1 MFSKN
6 NNSSTAN
13 LMRLAV
19 EASPNGMVVI
29 DSKGR
34 IVLINSSVES
44 LFGYTKDE
52 LINQPIEILV
62 PERYSH
68 HHPKLRNGYLEKP
81 EARGMGNGRDLYGKR
96 KNGTEIPVE
105 IGLNPINYEGQQL
118 IIASIV
124 DITARNRS
132 QEMVRLA
139 VEAAPNGMVMTNSTG
154 LITLVNSQIET
165 LFGYSREELIGMPI
179 DVLVPLR
186 FRENHPK
193 VRKSYSHNPI
203 SRTMGKGRDLFA
215 LHKDGREFPVEIGL
229 NPLHT
234 DLGTMILASV
244 VDITE
249 RKKSEEKLKSS
260 LREKEILLSEIHH
273 RVKNNLQI
281 IDSLIGM
288 QSENVTNKQVLSAF
302 QESQNRVRSIAMIHQ
317 ILYESQD
324 FSKVEIEHVMQI
336 LVENLTQS
344 YGIGEDQVKINLDV
358 ASVHLPID
366 KSIPLGL
373 IVNELISNILK
384 HAFPRGKKGALFLK
398 VRQND
403 SQEIEFVVE
412 DNGIGIDENINLET
426 TTSLGLSLVQTL
438 VDQLGGTLDIHRS
451 NPTRFS
457 IVFPKA
463 QEIEMR

>member
-6 NNSSTAN
+6 NSSSTAN

-29 DSKGR
+29 DSSGR
-34 IVLINSSVES
+34 IVLINSSIES
-44 LFGYTKDE
+44 LFGYTKSE

-62 PERYSH
+62 PERFNH

-81 EARGMGNGRDLYGKR
+81 ETRAMGHGRDLYGKR
-96 KNGTEIPVE
+96 KNGTELPVE
-105 IGLNPINYEGQQL
+105 IGLNPISFDGHAL

-124 DITARNRS
+124 DITERNRS
-132 QEMVRLA
+132 QEMIRLA
-139 VEAAPNGMVMTNSTG
+139 VEAAPNGMVMTNSSG
-154 LITLVNSQIET
+154 LITLVNSQIEI
-165 LFGYSREELIGMPI
+165 LFGYTREELIGMSI
-179 DVLVPLR
+179 DILVPVR

-234 DLGTMILASV
+234 DMGTMILASV

-249 RKKSEEKLKSS
+249 RKKSEEKLKAS

-288 QSENVTNKQVLSAF
+288 QSENVTNKQVLNAF
-302 QESQNRVRSIAMIHQ
+302 LESQNRVRSIAMIHQ

-324 FSKVEIEHVMQI
+324 FSKVEIAHVMRI
-336 LVENLTQS
+336 LVDNLTQS
-344 YGIGEDQVKINLDV
+344 YGISSEQVQIVLNV

-373 IVNELISNILK
+373 IVNELISNTLK
-384 HAFPRGKKGALFLK
+384 HAFPNGKRGTLTLSI
-398 VRQND
+398 RQNEA
-403 SQEIEFVVE
+403 QEIEFAIE
-412 DNGIGIDENINLET
+412 DNGVGIDENIDLNAT
-426 TTSLGLSLVQTL
+426 KSLGLSLVQTL
-438 VDQLGGTLDIHRS
+438 VDQLGGTLDIHR
-451 NPTRFS
+451 NEPTRFA
-457 IVFPKA
+457 IVFPKNSA
-463 QEIEMR
+463 